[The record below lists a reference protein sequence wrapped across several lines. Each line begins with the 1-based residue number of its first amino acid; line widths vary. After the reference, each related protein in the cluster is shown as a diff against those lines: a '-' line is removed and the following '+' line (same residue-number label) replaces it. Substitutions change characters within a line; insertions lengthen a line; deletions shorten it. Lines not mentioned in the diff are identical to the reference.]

1 MLETTTR
8 EQPVPPS
15 TRFAHVDA
23 LDGIRG
29 LAVAVVVIYHFAPDV
44 LPAGFIGVDVF
55 FVLSGFLITSLALGE
70 HRSKASVSSS
80 GFYMRRARR
89 LLPAAITT
97 VVVSVALAAV
107 IQPDSMRG
115 TNRGQGIASLLY
127 VANWWMIHQNNS
139 YQAAFGAESPLSH
152 FWSLAVE
159 EQFYVVFPLLLLGV
173 IALVRHRG
181 KRTRSLAR
189 WMLGISVV
197 GALASA
203 TLMAVLY
210 DEGRDPSRVYLGTDT
225 RVHAIFVGVAGA
237 CIWWLWSTELAG
249 RAVRR
254 VLGGLAVVA
263 LVLLAWVCVFA
274 DFGSPWLYRFGFL
287 AIAVAALVL
296 VLSAMTRFGPISRV
310 FEFRAFCVL
319 GLVSYSVYLW
329 HWPIRVFVNR
339 SNTPFDGW
347 SLFVVRVALTAVAA
361 ALSYVLIERPFRR
374 ATDKRKV
381 ALFSI
386 AAIVVSLAAVWIISR
401 PVPAPATEFS
411 VSAAPMATDTEQ
423 PPVRILWLGDS
434 VSWVLGGGHL
444 DFPHPVGYDSPFDSS
459 RILIWNKADYGCP
472 LVPNVQRSFGVERQN
487 TGWCVNHDTEWP
499 PLFAQFRPEVVSWSG
514 LLFDTYD
521 YKVDGKWVIFGTPEW
536 DAVYN
541 QNLESARALIVAS
554 GAKFMLLAQAD
565 PIPDD
570 AHNGEGQQSLLS
582 TDIWKFGYV
591 RDLQRKFAE
600 KYSDDTVYVD
610 LQPIVCPD
618 DSCKGLTLDPKAAR
632 PDGVHFTPKA
642 VLDFAPKM
650 QAAILEALGRPT
662 N

>member
-1 MLETTTR
+1 MLETPTR
-8 EQPVPPS
+8 DERATPS
-15 TRFAHVDA
+15 SRFEHVNA

-29 LAVAVVVIYHFAPDV
+29 LAVAIVVIYHFAPDV

-70 HRSKASVSSS
+70 HRARASVSSS

-97 VVVSVALAAV
+97 VVVATALAAV

-115 TNRGQGIASLLY
+115 ANRGQGIASLLY
-127 VANWWMIHQNNS
+127 VANWWMIHQSNS

-173 IALVRHRG
+173 VALVRHRG

-237 CIWWLWSTELAG
+237 CIWWLWSADLAG
-249 RAVRR
+249 RTAKRALGAIAAVS
-254 VLGGLAVVA
+254 
-263 LVLLAWVCVFA
+263 LVFLAWVSVFA
-274 DFGSPWLYRFGFL
+274 DFLSPWFYRFGFL
-287 AIAVAALVL
+287 VIAVAALML
-296 VLSAMTRFGPISRV
+296 ILSAMTRFAAISRL
-310 FEFRAFCVL
+310 FEIRALCVL

-329 HWPIRVFVNR
+329 HWPIRVFVNA

-347 SLFVVRVALTAVAA
+347 SLFAIRIALTAVAA
-361 ALSYVLIERPFRR
+361 SLSYVFIERPFRR
-374 ATDKRKV
+374 ATDKRRV
-381 ALFSI
+381 AVFSI
-386 AAIVVSLAAVWIISR
+386 LAIVVALGAVWVISR

-411 VSAAPMATDTEQ
+411 TEAAPEAQQQAIT
-423 PPVRILWLGDS
+423 ILWFGDS
-434 VSWVLGGGHL
+434 VAWVLGGGHL

-459 RILIWNKADYGCP
+459 HVLIWNKADYGCP
-472 LVPNVQRSFGVERQN
+472 LVRYPQRSFNTVKQN
-487 TGWCVNHDTEWP
+487 TGWCVERETYWP
-499 PLFAQFRPEVVSWSG
+499 QYIEQFHPEVVAWSST
-514 LLFDTYD
+514 LFDTYD
-521 YKVDGKWVIFGTPEW
+521 YRVDGRWVTFGTPEW
-536 DAVYN
+536 TQIYEAE
-541 QNLESARALIVAS
+541 LESARQLVVPS
-554 GAKFMLLAQAD
+554 GAKFMLLSQPDPLAD
-565 PIPDD
+565 PSQKGD
-570 AHNGEGQQSLLS
+570 GQESLLPQN
-582 TDIWKFGYV
+582 IWRFGFV

-600 KYSDDTVYVD
+600 RHPDDTVFVD
-610 LQPIVCPD
+610 LQPIVCPN
-618 DSCKGLTLDPKAAR
+618 DSCKGVLVDPKGTR
-632 PDGVHFTPKA
+632 PDGVHFTADEVKRLGPQ
-642 VLDFAPKM
+642 M
-650 QAAILEALGRPT
+650 QAAIEAAMGRT
-662 N
+662 GN